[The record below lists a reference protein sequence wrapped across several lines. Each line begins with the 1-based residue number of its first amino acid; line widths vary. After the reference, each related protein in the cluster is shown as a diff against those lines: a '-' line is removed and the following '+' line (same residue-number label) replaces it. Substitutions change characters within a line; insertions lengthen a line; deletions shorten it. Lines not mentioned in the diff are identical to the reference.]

1 MQGAAL
7 NECQQRIISRVAYV
21 DDEALLE
28 RIERLLEDYLQRD
41 RLVPLSD
48 GDVDAILQTLLDGE

>member
-1 MQGAAL
+1 
-7 NECQQRIISRVAYV
+7 
-21 DDEALLE
+21 LLE

>member
-7 NECQQRIISRVAYV
+7 MERQQRIISRVAYV